1 MFDVD
6 DVFEG
11 ISIWLNMWARAAWIF
26 SRALDDTSG
35 LFARGDD

>member
-11 ISIWLNMWARAAWIF
+11 FSIWLNMWARAAF
-26 SRALDDTSG
+26 VFARALDDTSD